1 MGIDARTGRWSRLVV
16 GAACAAAITVGLPGV
31 ALAAPAVPPTA
42 PPAQSAAPPAQAAA
56 RFADAAQ
63 RARAAWETHGR
74 PTALVVVRPTS
85 VDLVDQGRLTR
96 RIPRAGGTL
105 TLAGLNRYLPRDW
118 LSITGDTA
126 RLSAAVVL
134 TPTVTLDVGAPVTT
148 LQLAGGATAP
158 EAASISTGSGGL
170 TLHGVTV
177 TSVDRTSGQAM
188 APGPGRPFV
197 LVSPGGRFTATDAT
211 LSDLGTAPRD
221 GREQADVEDHPGLDF
236 HTGSTGSLVR
246 TSLLRN
252 GTGLQLDGSQGV
264 HLEGVTV
271 SGSAGTG
278 LVLRGD
284 RGTTMAGVRAEHNGA
299 YGVQVTG
306 PSTDRPITGIVTT
319 GNGSFGIGLDNQTG
333 THVTAVSTSADGSG
347 GLELTRSRDVTVS
360 ALTAAD
366 EPAGVFTHVNNANVV
381 LDQLTVTGGRR
392 GVVVE
397 KTTDGLTVQASTIQG
412 ASVAGI
418 AADGK
423 DVALHGVAVRDSR
436 TALRV
441 ERGADGVTAS
451 DLTISGGQDGVVA
464 AAGTTRMV
472 LQDLRADGLTGT
484 GVRSAS
490 PDARILG
497 GAITGG
503 TTGIDVA
510 AATSISGTSIRLT
523 DQGIRAAVHRPRPRR
538 RRRRG
543 RRVRRDRHRRASP
556 FLLTRSQVHALEAVR
571 GTLTAE
577 GTNDLSLPPLNL
589 LGAIGIP
596 LVLLAV
602 SLQVIAALRG
612 RRFGGDTRRI
622 PPALPGASAATVDAR
637 RPSPALPDA
646 PAHAA

>member
-31 ALAAPAVPPTA
+31 ALAAPAVPPAA
-42 PPAQSAAPPAQAAA
+42 PAAQSTTQAA
-56 RFADAAQ
+56 RSADAAQ

-105 TLAGLNRYLPRDW
+105 TLAGLDRYLPRDW

-284 RGTTMAGVRAEHNGA
+284 RGTTMTGVRAEHNGA

-319 GNGSFGIGLDNQTG
+319 GNGSFGIGLDKQTG
-333 THVTAVSTSADGSG
+333 THITAVSTSGDGAA
-347 GLELTRSRDVTVS
+347 VS
-360 ALTAAD
+360 S
-366 EPAGVFTHVNNANVV
+366 EPVP
-381 LDQLTVTGGRR
+381 GR
-392 GVVVE
+392 
-397 KTTDGLTVQASTIQG
+397 DGLRA
-412 ASVAGI
+412 
-418 AADGK
+418 
-423 DVALHGVAVRDSR
+423 HRRRR
-436 TALRV
+436 TRRRV
-441 ERGADGVTAS
+441 HPRQQRERGARPADGHRWAARRG
-451 DLTISGGQDGVVA
+451 DREDHPGPDRAGLDDPGRLRRRDRRRRQGRRAARCGRARLPDG
-464 AAGTTRMV
+464 AAGRAGRGRRHRRRSH
-472 LQDLRADGLTGT
+472 DLRRAGRGGRGPGIDADGPAGPAR
-484 GVRSAS
+484 GR
-490 PDARILG
+490 PDGHGCPLGEPGRQDLG

-503 TTGIDVA
+503 ATGIDVA
-510 AATSISGTSIRLT
+510 AATSISGT
-523 DQGIRAAVHRPRPRR
+523 P
-538 RRRRG
+538 
-543 RRVRRDRHRRASP
+543 
-556 FLLTRSQVHALEAVR
+556 
-571 GTLTAE
+571 
-577 GTNDLSLPPLNL
+577 
-589 LGAIGIP
+589 
-596 LVLLAV
+596 
-602 SLQVIAALRG
+602 
-612 RRFGGDTRRI
+612 
-622 PPALPGASAATVDAR
+622 SA
-637 RPSPALPDA
+637 
-646 PAHAA
+646 

>member
-1 MGIDARTGRWSRLVV
+1 M
-16 GAACAAAITVGLPGV
+16 
-31 ALAAPAVPPTA
+31 
-42 PPAQSAAPPAQAAA
+42 
-56 RFADAAQ
+56 
-63 RARAAWETHGR
+63 
-74 PTALVVVRPTS
+74 
-85 VDLVDQGRLTR
+85 
-96 RIPRAGGTL
+96 
-105 TLAGLNRYLPRDW
+105 
-118 LSITGDTA
+118 
-126 RLSAAVVL
+126 
-134 TPTVTLDVGAPVTT
+134 GAPVTT

-170 TLHGVTV
+170 TLHGATV
-177 TSVDRTSGQAM
+177 TSVDRASGQAM

-221 GREQADVEDHPGLDF
+221 GREQADVEDRPGLDF
-236 HTGSTGSLVR
+236 HAGSTGSLVR

-252 GTGLQLDGSQGV
+252 GTGLRLDGSQGV

-271 SGSAGTG
+271 SGAAGTG

-284 RGTTMAGVRAEHNGA
+284 RGTTMSGVRAEHNGA

-306 PSTDRPITGIVTT
+306 PSTDRPITGIVAT

-333 THVTAVSTSADGSG
+333 THVTAISTTGDGGG
-347 GLELTRSRDVTVS
+347 GLELSPGSRDVTVS
-360 ALTAAD
+360 ALTATD

-392 GVVVE
+392 GVAVE

-412 ASVAGI
+412 ATVAGI
-418 AADGK
+418 ADDGK

-436 TALRV
+436 TALRI

-464 AAGTTRMV
+464 APGSSRMV

-523 DQGIRAAVHRPRPRR
+523 DQGIRAASTGLVHADDVDVDAVSV
-538 RRRRG
+538 G
-543 RRVRRDRHRRASP
+543 IDTGDAGP

-602 SLQVIAALRG
+602 SLQVIAALRA

-622 PPALPGASAATVDAR
+622 PPALPGAPAPAAEAR

>member
-1 MGIDARTGRWSRLVV
+1 M
-16 GAACAAAITVGLPGV
+16 
-31 ALAAPAVPPTA
+31 ALAAPAVPPAA
-42 PPAQSAAPPAQAAA
+42 PPAQSTTQTA
-56 RFADAAQ
+56 RFADATQ
-63 RARAAWETHGR
+63 RARAAWEAHGR

-85 VDLVDQGRLTR
+85 VDLVDEGRLTR
-96 RIPRAGGTL
+96 RVPRTGGPL
-105 TLAGLNRYLPRDW
+105 TLAGLDRYLPRDW

-170 TLHGVTV
+170 ILHGVTV

-284 RGTTMAGVRAEHNGA
+284 RGTTMAEVRAEHNGA

-392 GVVVE
+392 GWW
-397 KTTDGLTVQASTIQG
+397 S
-412 ASVAGI
+412 
-418 AADGK
+418 
-423 DVALHGVAVRDSR
+423 
-436 TALRV
+436 
-441 ERGADGVTAS
+441 
-451 DLTISGGQDGVVA
+451 
-464 AAGTTRMV
+464 
-472 LQDLRADGLTGT
+472 
-484 GVRSAS
+484 
-490 PDARILG
+490 
-497 GAITGG
+497 
-503 TTGIDVA
+503 
-510 AATSISGTSIRLT
+510 
-523 DQGIRAAVHRPRPRR
+523 
-538 RRRRG
+538 
-543 RRVRRDRHRRASP
+543 
-556 FLLTRSQVHALEAVR
+556 
-571 GTLTAE
+571 
-577 GTNDLSLPPLNL
+577 
-589 LGAIGIP
+589 
-596 LVLLAV
+596 
-602 SLQVIAALRG
+602 
-612 RRFGGDTRRI
+612 
-622 PPALPGASAATVDAR
+622 R
-637 RPSPALPDA
+637 RPPSA
-646 PAHAA
+646 

>member
-42 PPAQSAAPPAQAAA
+42 PPAQSTTQAA

-96 RIPRAGGTL
+96 RVPRTGGTL
-105 TLAGLNRYLPRDW
+105 TLAGLDRYLPRDW

-221 GREQADVEDHPGLDF
+221 GRERADVEDHPGLDF

-397 KTTDGLTVQASTIQG
+397 KTTDGLTLQASTIQG

-464 AAGTTRMV
+464 SAGTTRMV

-503 TTGIDVA
+503 TTGIDLA

-523 DQGIRAAVHRPRPRR
+523 DQGIRAESTGLVHADDVDVDAVSV
-538 RRRRG
+538 G
-543 RRVRRDRHRRASP
+543 IDTGVASP
-556 FLLTRSQVHALEAVR
+556 FLLTRSQVHALEAIR
-571 GTLTAE
+571 GTVNAE

-612 RRFGGDTRRI
+612 RRFGGDIRRV
-622 PPALPGASAATVDAR
+622 PPALPGASAATADAR

>member
-1 MGIDARTGRWSRLVV
+1 MGIDTRTGRWSRLVV
-16 GAACAAAITVGLPGV
+16 GAACAAAITVGLPGA
-31 ALAAPAVPPTA
+31 ALAAPAVPP
-42 PPAQSAAPPAQAAA
+42 AAPAA
-56 RFADAAQ
+56 RSADPAQ
-63 RARAAWETHGR
+63 RARTTWETHGR

-96 RIPRAGGTL
+96 RVPRAGGPL
-105 TLAGLNRYLPRDW
+105 TPAGLSRYVPRDW

-134 TPTVTLDVGAPVTT
+134 TPSVTLDVGAPVTT
-148 LQLAGGATAP
+148 LQLVGGATAP
-158 EAASISTGSGGL
+158 EAASIYTGSGAL
-170 TLHGVTV
+170 ALHGVTV
-177 TSVDRTSGQAM
+177 TSVDRSSGQAM

-197 LVSPGGRFTATDAT
+197 VVAPGGRFTAIDAT

-221 GREQADVEDHPGLDF
+221 GQQQAGTDVHPGLDF

-252 GTGLQLDGSQGV
+252 GTGLQLDESRGV

-271 SGSAGTG
+271 SGSVGTG

-284 RGTTMAGVRAEHNGA
+284 RGTTMTGVRAEHNGA

-306 PSTDRPITGIVTT
+306 PSTDRPITGIVTA
-319 GNGSFGIGLDNQTG
+319 GNGSFGIGLDDQTG
-333 THVTAVSTSADGSG
+333 THVTAVSASGDVSG

-366 EPAGVFTHVNNANVV
+366 EPAGVFTHVNNVNVV

-418 AADGK
+418 ADGGK

-441 ERGADGVTAS
+441 ERGANGVTAD

-503 TTGIDVA
+503 TTGIDLT
-510 AATSISGTSIRLT
+510 AATSISGTSIRLA
-523 DQGIRAAVHRPRPRR
+523 DQGIRAESTGLVHADDVDVDAVSV
-538 RRRRG
+538 G
-543 RRVRRDRHRRASP
+543 IDTGEASS

-596 LVLLAV
+596 LILLAV

-612 RRFGGDTRRI
+612 RRFGGDTRRT
-622 PPALPGASAATVDAR
+622 PPVLPGAASTASAASAGPVRGPLADAH
-637 RPSPALPDA
+637 A
-646 PAHAA
+646 PAA